1 MCHEK
6 LKAKGVMF
14 EERDLVRLLR
24 AAVEDEGGQ
33 SAFSRRHSTNRSRL
47 NRLLKGKG
55 HAGDAVATVL
65 GLRKVYVAK

>member
-1 MCHEK
+1 
-6 LKAKGVMF
+6 MF

-24 AAVEDEGGQ
+24 DAVEREGGK

-55 HAGDAVATVL
+55 RAGDAIAKVL
-65 GLRKVYVAK
+65 GLRKVYVAE